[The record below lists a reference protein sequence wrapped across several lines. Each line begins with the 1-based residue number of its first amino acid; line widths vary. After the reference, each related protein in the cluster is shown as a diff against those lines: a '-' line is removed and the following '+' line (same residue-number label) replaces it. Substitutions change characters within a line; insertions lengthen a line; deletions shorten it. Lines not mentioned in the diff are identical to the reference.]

1 MVGEFMTTLQVAE
14 AMDTLIASVN
24 DGALAPNTKYYFD
37 HVWVGAP
44 KRIPM
49 GDKTIAI
56 IEVVDEPE
64 FHYTMC
70 PTNIPY
76 DITIRISILCKGHV
90 EDSTKHCYKV
100 VDAVK
105 AALAA
110 GDTIGGTASFS
121 QIVEVIYGDAIGDA
135 KNLVAGAE
143 VYVRCR
149 ID

>member
-1 MVGEFMTTLQVAE
+1 MVGDSMTTLQVAE
-14 AMDTLIASVN
+14 AMDTLIAGVN
-24 DGALAPNTKYYFD
+24 DGGTPTPKNYFD

-44 KRIPM
+44 KKVPM

-64 FHYTMC
+64 FYYTLC

-76 DITIRISILCKGHV
+76 DITIRISILVKGHV
-90 EDSTKHCYKV
+90 EVSTKHCYTV

-105 AALAA
+105 SALAT
-110 GDTIGGTASFS
+110 GDTIGGTCSFS
-121 QIVEVIYGDAIGDA
+121 NIVEVIYGDAIGEG
-135 KNLVAGAE
+135 KNLVAGAQI
-143 VYVRCR
+143 YVRCR